1 MKRSEINKILYEAEE
16 FLRLQNFHLPPFA
29 VWTPRDWE
37 KKGSEVDEIRENR
50 LGWDITDFGKGDFS
64 AFGLVLFTIRNGSA
78 TNSKWQKPYAEKI
91 LILQPGQKTPMH
103 YHTEKMEDIINRGGG
118 TLLIQLY
125 GSTPDGKFSSEPGFI
140 SMDGVS
146 RQFRP
151 GEVVSLRSGESITI
165 FRGLYHEFWV
175 EEGTGITLLGEV
187 SSCNDDETDNYFFD
201 PIGRFPEI
209 EEDEEPYR
217 FLCNEYPEST

>member
-1 MKRSEINKILYEAEE
+1 MKRSEINKILCEAEE

-29 VWTPRDWE
+29 VWTPLDWE
-37 KKGSEVDEIRENR
+37 KKGTEADEIRENR

-78 TNSKWQKPYAEKI
+78 TIIKWQKPYAEKI
-91 LILQPGQKTPMH
+91 LIVQPGQKTPMH

-118 TLLIQLY
+118 TLFVQLY
-125 GSTPDGKFSSEPGFI
+125 GSTPDGKFSSEPGSF

-187 SSCNDDETDNYFFD
+187 SSSNDDETDNYFFD

-217 FLCNEYPEST
+217 FLCNEYPEAS